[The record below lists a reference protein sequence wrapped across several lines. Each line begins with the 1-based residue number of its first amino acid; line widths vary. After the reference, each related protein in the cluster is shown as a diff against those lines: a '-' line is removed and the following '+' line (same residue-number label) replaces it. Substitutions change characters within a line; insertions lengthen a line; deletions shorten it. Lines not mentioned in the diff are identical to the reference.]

1 MAQFLKLP
9 EIVGSNANQ
18 GKPQV
23 INADKIIA
31 ACLVGA
37 SQIQLITTNTFLD
50 QAEENSIG
58 IEITPNTAENR
69 NACLAGIN
77 KALTSN
83 PGGRVVMLSPDSA
96 YNITNI
102 EVKSGQ

>member
-18 GKPQV
+18 GRPQV

-31 ACLVGA
+31 ACFVG
-37 SQIQLITTNTFLD
+37 SEIQLITINTFLD
-50 QAEENSIG
+50 QAEENSIAV
-58 IEITPNTAENR
+58 EISPNTAATR
-69 NACLAGIN
+69 NACIAGIN

-96 YNITNI
+96 YNITQI
-102 EVKSGQ
+102 EVKTGN